1 MTAEAL
7 ALGLGVF
14 AVALLYS
21 SVGHAGASGYIAV
34 MSLAGL
40 APETIRPTAL
50 LLNVLVA
57 AIASVQFWRSGRFSW
72 PLFWPFALA
81 AVPMAFLGGV
91 SRLPA
96 RAFQLVVGAVLL
108 ASALWLLRS
117 PRGERAAAAPRRPLA
132 LGAGAAIGFLAG
144 LTGTGGGIFL
154 TPLLLLLGW
163 AGAPVAAGVTAPFV
177 LVNSL
182 AGLAGNLSAT
192 RELPAL
198 ALPLAGVVAAG
209 GLVGSSIG
217 SRRLPNVAIERLL
230 ALVLVIGG
238 AKLLLGL

>member
-7 ALGLGVF
+7 ALLVGVF
-14 AVALLYS
+14 LVALLYS

-57 AIASVQFWRSGRFSW
+57 AIASFQFWRAQRFSW

-81 AVPMAFLGGV
+81 AVPMAFLGGA
-91 SRLPA
+91 SALPA
-96 RAFQLVVGAVLL
+96 RVFQVVVGALL
-108 ASALWLLRS
+108 LLSALWLLRR
-117 PRGERAAAAPRRPLA
+117 PRGDAEPVAPRRPLA
-132 LGAGAAIGFLAG
+132 LGAGAGIGLLAG

-154 TPLLLLLGW
+154 TPLLLLRGW
-163 AGAPVAAGVTAPFV
+163 ARAQVAAGVTAPFV

-192 RELPAL
+192 RDLPAL
-198 ALPLAGVVAAG
+198 ALPLAGVVAVG
-209 GLVGSSIG
+209 GLAGSSLG
-217 SRRLPNVAIERLL
+217 SRRLPHVAIERLL

-238 AKLLLGL
+238 AKLLLRL